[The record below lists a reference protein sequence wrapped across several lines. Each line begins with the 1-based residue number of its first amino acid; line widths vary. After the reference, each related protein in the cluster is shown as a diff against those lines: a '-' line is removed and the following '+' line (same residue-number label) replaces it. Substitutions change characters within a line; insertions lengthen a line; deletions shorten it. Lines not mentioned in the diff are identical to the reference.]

1 MENKPFYKKP
11 ITYIIGGVGCLGLIL
26 ISIIATFIL
35 ALTSTTDDEEKGESE
50 KNDEVVGDAAESDDS
65 SEDKKEQEDEELT
78 AGEEIE
84 SKIKEIVDEDLN
96 STVVTELN
104 VNEDASVDE
113 ERYIVLVDLEW
124 SVKNKPDTTKEM
136 LDMYGDHLAAK
147 MADNNLIHELV
158 IFWEVPYHKEEET
171 ILKRTYENKEG
182 NMYLEDEFKDVDIF
196 E

>member
-1 MENKPFYKKP
+1 MEKKPFYKKP

-26 ISIIATFIL
+26 IAIIATFIL
-35 ALTSTTDDEEKGESE
+35 ALTSTTDDAEKGESE
-50 KNDEVVGDAAESDDS
+50 KSDEVVEDTAESDDS
-65 SEDKKEQEDEELT
+65 ENEKEQEDEELT
-78 AGEEIE
+78 ASEEIE

-96 STVVTELN
+96 STFVIELD

-136 LDMYGDHLAAK
+136 LDMYSDHLAAK
-147 MADNNLIHELV
+147 MADNDLVHRLV

-182 NMYLEDEFKDVDIF
+182 NMYLEDEFKDIDIF